1 MSLSG
6 ISGFGLTGYYAQPRQ
21 QFQTPFSAVSAG
33 IISQAQQALA
43 ASQVSP
49 QTSAAGTQGSQSSAG
64 LGVQIQTDLWALFS
78 AVQTGDTAGAQK
90 ALTSLEEA
98 TGSTQSAGGASQT
111 SQAHHHHHH
120 GGGGHSGT
128 SNAASATSSSTDP
141 ASSDI
146 PTSLLASNPSQ
157 TLSS

>member
-6 ISGFGLTGYYAQPRQ
+6 ISGLGLTGYYAQPRQ
-21 QFQTPFSAVSAG
+21 QFQTLFSAVSSG
-33 IISQAQQALA
+33 VISQAQQALA

-90 ALTSLEEA
+90 ALTSLEQA

-111 SQAHHHHHH
+111 SQPHHHHH
-120 GGGGHSGT
+120 GGGGHSSS
-128 SNAASATSSSTDP
+128 SNATSATSSSTDP